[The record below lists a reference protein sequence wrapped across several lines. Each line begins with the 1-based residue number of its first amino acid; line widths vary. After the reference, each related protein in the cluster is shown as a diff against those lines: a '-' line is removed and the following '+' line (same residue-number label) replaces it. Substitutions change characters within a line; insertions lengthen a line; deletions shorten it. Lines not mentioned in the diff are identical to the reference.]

1 VTSPTVANMPSVSDY
16 VQLDPMDATNIAE
29 FLFALAS
36 LVDPDMEP
44 AEGLTDKQRRMLTSP
59 PGKAVTAD
67 PRKLAARLREHVAA
81 IRAQLRDDA
90 PEL

>member
-1 VTSPTVANMPSVSDY
+1 
-16 VQLDPMDATNIAE
+16 
-29 FLFALAS
+29 
-36 LVDPDMEP
+36 
-44 AEGLTDKQRRMLTSP
+44 MLTSP